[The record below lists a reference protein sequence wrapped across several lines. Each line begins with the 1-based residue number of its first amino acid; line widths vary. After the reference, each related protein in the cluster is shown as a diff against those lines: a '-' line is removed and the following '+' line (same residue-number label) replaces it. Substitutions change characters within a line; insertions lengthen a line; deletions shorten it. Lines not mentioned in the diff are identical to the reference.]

1 MLINVNYIGKT
12 CFYMYNPQKIID
24 LLKSRNL
31 SQKELLQYIGK
42 NWNGSLNGVVT
53 GDIRVS
59 KLERIADFFGVPV
72 DEFFDRNQKVN
83 GVTVSGV
90 RNNVHHFSVKT
101 NREALQALI
110 EEKDK
115 RIKILEEMVALLK
128 EKKSE

>member
-1 MLINVNYIGKT
+1 
-12 CFYMYNPQKIID
+12 MYNPQKIRD

-42 NWNGSLNGVVT
+42 NWNGSLDGVVT

-59 KLERIADFFGVPV
+59 KLERIADFFGVSI

-83 GVTVSGV
+83 GVMVSGV

-101 NREALQALI
+101 NLEALQALI

-115 RIKILEEMVALLK
+115 RITVLEEMVALLK